1 MSVIVSIFVF
11 IVCAS
16 QVLIFFV
23 SRLCCVLIVSSGIQV
38 SICLVMLVALL
49 QAEENFSCF
58 GTCTK
63 VAGVH
68 VYFCQCL
75 ICVVSDPEKSTF
87 YDAVSVHIWV

>member
-1 MSVIVSIFVF
+1 M
-11 IVCAS
+11 
-16 QVLIFFV
+16 
-23 SRLCCVLIVSSGIQV
+23 

-63 VAGVH
+63 VSVVH

-75 ICVVSDPEKSTF
+75 ICAVLGLEKSTF
-87 YDAVSVHIWV
+87 YDAVSVLIWM